1 MYKGNIVNVNGFSF
15 ISKIIE
21 KIGAKILKFPK
32 IIFKK
37 RSNDYAIKFIMQIWS
52 HFQFFKVKKNLL
64 ETREIYIKIKP
75 NMFII

>member
-1 MYKGNIVNVNGFSF
+1 MMYKGNIVNVNGFSF

-21 KIGAKILKFPK
+21 KLGAKIFKFPK

-37 RSNDYAIKFIMQIWS
+37 RSNDYAIKLMQIWS

-64 ETREIYIKIKP
+64 ETREIYI
-75 NMFII
+75 